1 MIFDFEGAL
10 KSGFEKGEIVDF
22 LRKEAKSDINWQ
34 EIDELKAQAKKN
46 NANLNENA
54 FVFDYLQNGN
64 FNFNSAPS
72 KKEDTLALIKEK
84 EKQYQNPSLWQS
96 GLEAL
101 SGAVSNVTF
110 GLTPSYQSPATTQN
124 QKITNEIYKAA
135 VATGIDAKDLSPKTN
150 YEIAEEK
157 GRYFDTFRLN
167 NTKKAN
173 ALLEEE
179 RLKRS
184 ALTKDFDEL
193 SPQEKQAFKGDL
205 NAAARAWDYFFGED
219 VEQFE
224 NWKETKR
231 AENLIADY
239 QSAIDSINRLNN
251 YHQNTNIY
259 NTFFE
264 KDPKLKEQYL
274 KDVNTIANKVGFDSA
289 QFKEDGELYLIK
301 DEEAYKVNEEFFKN
315 LPTTL
320 DSIKSGMVLSL
331 GGAMAGARSGASIGR
346 LGGVAGAIAGGAIGA
361 AGGAILD
368 VLSNNAKL
376 DRENNTKEI
385 IAHALEAGSLSLA
398 GDALALGLAKGG
410 KPLLKKTK
418 EIISKAADNLI
429 AVGFVRNLP
438 TQNLRAAQKILDN
451 SYTPEEK
458 EALFAFGEEFGGRL
472 KSGED
477 SNTQKLIDA
486 LQKSNLPLKS
496 SALKV
501 LNAINKPTLR
511 QRQLE
516 LIELIRADESG
527 SSLAF
532 LIEVANTSPKASK
545 ALGDILNATTYNLQK
560 GLKEL
565 GMDNIEIRAIYE
577 NLKNKTK
584 ADYNDVME
592 NVLGKIYDEN
602 YKTTIDSK
610 NYLNFRKELEKSGIL
625 ESDAMAFLKDVEA
638 NIYNP
643 NGVEFKQLNNALK
656 RLNAYT
662 KSTNP
667 NLNEH
672 LKSAVRGF
680 LKEDIKKGI
689 DDIFAQNTQGYAD
702 AKRLF
707 ESALS
712 DYATMKEIFK
722 VKGIKSLMD
731 STKTKEEAQEAFVR
745 YLKGQGESA
754 KSNYEILTQNL
765 PKEQKE
771 NLELGVIQQIFEKS
785 ISKGE
790 NELKVFDSV
799 LFNKE
804 IEGLKDKFTT
814 KGAKDALELIGG
826 FHRLFSNDG
835 EIAYKLRPPKT
846 GSKGLNSTI
855 ATSAEGATKQKMT
868 SAIMDL
874 LMRNL
879 PELGIPF
886 TSVKFNGINERIQGA
901 ALRYHLLSALN
912 HSVNV
917 EDFKKN
923 LQKRN
928 TPNNFNLPTRE
939 LLNSFLKQVDEVK
952 AETLKEAENW
962 RAREAEFEAKK
973 DAMKLSQSI
982 PLKEFGVNYPEYY
995 HNGKGAIEKLLTEA
1009 KDYEARKEVGSLTE
1023 DEVKQGAY
1031 KGQVAGAFY
1040 KEGLGDIDLV
1050 WGEVTDPVNHKGY
1063 GLAHILDKHPDLDPR
1078 LITEIIEKGEVVN
1091 ENNINTIIHAQ
1102 GNNIYRVGLSKGF
1115 LDKGD
1120 NHWIITAYKVDKK
1133 SPHSDSLPSNEI
1145 AKSDGTNLHSND
1157 LANSTTN
1164 TQGLQTSLSPFAKA
1178 QAEKEAQQ
1186 EAKEKLQAQQEAQ
1199 RDLKA
1204 KEIAQKQRII
1214 QEQKDAESGQSSLN
1228 RNLDLGEK
1236 IQTREVKAPL
1246 NSVTLGNNE
1255 VLELKY
1261 VVVKADDLKTNFE
1274 GNALQPRTQ
1283 SNPAVI
1289 ERIAT
1294 QFKPNLMIGRG
1305 GFEDLPILA
1314 PDGQVIAGNHRVEG
1328 MKQFNEASRK
1338 RYENAIKENFG
1349 VELESDELLLRM
1361 PKDDLENQ
1369 KLVSL
1374 AFVSNANTNRTFGDR
1389 VMASLGKYSK
1399 ELETIPKYFESQ
1411 SVDELST
1418 KVAKALEKNGLLPNE
1433 EEANLALL
1441 GHLAK
1446 NSNGENIAKV
1456 LTKVYQSNDRETFSK
1471 IKDMFVKNAGE
1482 FHNLVNDIGEHGLK
1496 KLELRPY
1503 LLDSI
1508 NATSQSLRG
1517 TRADNFKRLAE
1528 KIDNVLKTTTKEG
1541 RNDLIESDREF
1552 YKNLIGEI
1560 LGASLA
1566 KFARQENPANAL
1578 YEVLK
1583 NAKADLVEALEPTLF
1598 KEGKGIENAD
1608 IYDLL
1613 ELLIS
1618 KGEPSEPTSAV
1629 IDMLPALR
1637 EKEEAYNNFIKGSQR
1652 EGTSHKPQTKDQA
1665 QETQTQDI
1673 KFVDTKGKEH
1683 TLNKDTQKQWLQ
1695 TFGLQNLEQSY
1706 IPKHSQAIQQA
1717 LGGKEIKL
1725 QKGSLLKLVSQ
1736 GREQYIPQIK
1746 AVLDNPEAIIRDSD
1760 DGFLFIRHLKNDDFF
1775 VNVSY
1780 DKGEYL
1786 VSISNGIKET
1796 RNLKNKLD
1804 MGGEIIYQSPSFSSS
1819 RNKLLQTSQYSANTI
1834 DKENS
1839 TIKNTN
1845 PIQNTS
1851 TLHNPS
1857 IEFALQEFP

>member
-1 MIFDFEGAL
+1 
-10 KSGFEKGEIVDF
+10 
-22 LRKEAKSDINWQ
+22 
-34 EIDELKAQAKKN
+34 
-46 NANLNENA
+46 
-54 FVFDYLQNGN
+54 
-64 FNFNSAPS
+64 
-72 KKEDTLALIKEK
+72 
-84 EKQYQNPSLWQS
+84 
-96 GLEAL
+96 
-101 SGAVSNVTF
+101 
-110 GLTPSYQSPATTQN
+110 
-124 QKITNEIYKAA
+124 
-135 VATGIDAKDLSPKTN
+135 
-150 YEIAEEK
+150 
-157 GRYFDTFRLN
+157 
-167 NTKKAN
+167 
-173 ALLEEE
+173 
-179 RLKRS
+179 
-184 ALTKDFDEL
+184 
-193 SPQEKQAFKGDL
+193 
-205 NAAARAWDYFFGED
+205 
-219 VEQFE
+219 
-224 NWKETKR
+224 
-231 AENLIADY
+231 
-239 QSAIDSINRLNN
+239 
-251 YHQNTNIY
+251 
-259 NTFFE
+259 
-264 KDPKLKEQYL
+264 
-274 KDVNTIANKVGFDSA
+274 
-289 QFKEDGELYLIK
+289 
-301 DEEAYKVNEEFFKN
+301 
-315 LPTTL
+315 
-320 DSIKSGMVLSL
+320 
-331 GGAMAGARSGASIGR
+331 
-346 LGGVAGAIAGGAIGA
+346 
-361 AGGAILD
+361 
-368 VLSNNAKL
+368 
-376 DRENNTKEI
+376 
-385 IAHALEAGSLSLA
+385 
-398 GDALALGLAKGG
+398 
-410 KPLLKKTK
+410 
-418 EIISKAADNLI
+418 
-429 AVGFVRNLP
+429 
-438 TQNLRAAQKILDN
+438 
-451 SYTPEEK
+451 
-458 EALFAFGEEFGGRL
+458 

-496 SALKV
+496 SALKI

-656 RLNAYT
+656 RLNAYA

-667 NLNEH
+667 NLNDY
-672 LKSAVRGF
+672 LKSAIRGF

-702 AKRLF
+702 SKRLF

-814 KGAKDALELIGG
+814 KGAKEALELIGG

-995 HNGKGAIEKLLTEA
+995 HNGKGAIEKLLAEA

-1063 GLAHILDKHPDLDPR
+1063 GLAHILDKHPDFDTS
-1078 LITEIIEKGEVVN
+1078 LIPEIIEKGNVIN
-1091 ENNINTIIHAQ
+1091 QNNIR
-1102 GNNIYRVGLSKGF
+1102 YRIEKDNYVIGLSAEYKGEKKNF
-1115 LDKGD
+1115 
-1120 NHWIITAYKVDKK
+1120 IITAFERYKD
-1133 SPHSDSLPSNEI
+1133 
-1145 AKSDGTNLHSND
+1145 KSDTFTEHPFTSTSDNAVKNLENSK
-1157 LANSTTN
+1157 ANSTTN

-1204 KEIAQKQRII
+1204 KEIAQKQKII
-1214 QEQKDAESGQSSLN
+1214 QEQKEAESGQSSLN

-1517 TRADNFKRLAE
+1517 TRAENFKRLAE

-1652 EGTSHKPQTKDQA
+1652 EGTSHKPQTKD
-1665 QETQTQDI
+1665 
-1673 KFVDTKGKEH
+1673 
-1683 TLNKDTQKQWLQ
+1683 
-1695 TFGLQNLEQSY
+1695 
-1706 IPKHSQAIQQA
+1706 
-1717 LGGKEIKL
+1717 
-1725 QKGSLLKLVSQ
+1725 
-1736 GREQYIPQIK
+1736 
-1746 AVLDNPEAIIRDSD
+1746 
-1760 DGFLFIRHLKNDDFF
+1760 
-1775 VNVSY
+1775 
-1780 DKGEYL
+1780 
-1786 VSISNGIKET
+1786 
-1796 RNLKNKLD
+1796 
-1804 MGGEIIYQSPSFSSS
+1804 
-1819 RNKLLQTSQYSANTI
+1819 
-1834 DKENS
+1834 
-1839 TIKNTN
+1839 
-1845 PIQNTS
+1845 
-1851 TLHNPS
+1851 
-1857 IEFALQEFP
+1857 